1 MNQQTPVRVNVPP
14 GTYKVV
20 VTGPQGEE
28 KSDEVTVYEN
38 QPGNYSAVFEK
49 LKQRGGSGQR

>member
-1 MNQQTPVRVNVPP
+1 MRVNVPP

-20 VTGPQGEE
+20 ITGPHGEE

-38 QPGNYSAVFEK
+38 RPGNHSAVFEK
-49 LKQRGGSGQR
+49 LKKSGQR